1 MKIRNEIIIDFPLN
15 FYIEEDIKNLEE
27 TYTKAQLIK
36 NKNSE
41 EYQKLE
47 EEFYEYTLDLEIS
60 VNGAWRSGCFSEEQG
75 NLILWKYEPFNWGD

>member
-41 EYQKLE
+41 KHN
-47 EEFYEYTLDLEIS
+47 S
-60 VNGAWRSGCFSEEQG
+60 
-75 NLILWKYEPFNWGD
+75 